1 MSLPKNA
8 PAADS
13 RALLLQPTSEASRTI
28 PFIWQRVRLVSLAYV
43 ALILGLAGHSL
54 WHHGPTLLNVAAPLL
69 AIAFAWYAYRWITHP
84 LKALARMSDVLSQ
97 AKQGCLSV
105 RITRTKGLGE
115 IGKIA
120 WELND
125 LLDVMEAY
133 FKDVNTCFDRA
144 ARGDFHR
151 HAFVDGMPGEIR
163 RSMESINLALTAM
176 ERATELAAKNRL
188 NSGLHQINVD
198 NLLRNLSGNQADLLE
213 VSGRMDEIE
222 KLALRNQQGASES
235 LTTARQLA
243 QALTTIDHNMAS
255 MAETAGS
262 LEEASQ
268 SIGHT
273 VQIIAEITEQT
284 NLLAL
289 NAAIEAARAGEV
301 GRGFAVV
308 ADEVR
313 KLAERT
319 RVTTDEIGG
328 VVDALRARV
337 GTMVQQTRAMSE
349 EAKTVSD
356 QVQGFEHRFEAV
368 AQSAEATISALEQ
381 AKDLAFA
388 SLLKLDHIIYMQRG
402 YVAAERGGEGEEAR
416 AVGSDHTQCRLG
428 KWYYEGYGKEHFSR
442 MPAYRTLEE
451 PHRRVHAGVHAAIE
465 KARKDWLHDAK
476 ILDAIIEH
484 MRDAEQASQ
493 EVIRL
498 IGEMVKQKYGDQVPA
513 PGAAIAAPSG
523 SRRAR
528 EMRRGSGRG

>member
-1 MSLPKNA
+1 MSPAKNA

-13 RALLLQPTSEASRTI
+13 RARLLQPTSAASRTI

-43 ALILGLAGHSL
+43 VLILGLAIHSL
-54 WHHGPTLLNVAAPLL
+54 WQHGPTLLNVAAPLA
-69 AIAFAWYAYRWITHP
+69 AIAFAWYAYRWITQP
-84 LKALARMSDVLSQ
+84 LKALARMSEAFAQ

-133 FKDVNTCFDRA
+133 FKDVNTCFARA

-151 HAFVDGMPGEIR
+151 HAFTDGMPGEIR

-176 ERATELAAKNRL
+176 EQATELAAKNRL

-198 NLLRNLSGNQADLLE
+198 NLLRNLAGNQADLME
-213 VSGRMDEIE
+213 VSGRMDEVE
-222 KLALRNQQGASES
+222 KLAQRNQEGASES
-235 LTTARQLA
+235 LATAHQLA
-243 QALTTIDHNMAS
+243 QALAAIDHNMAS

-268 SIGHT
+268 SIGRT
-273 VQIIAEITEQT
+273 VQLIAEITEQT

-319 RVTTDEIGG
+319 RVATDEIGG
-328 VVDALRARV
+328 VVGELRARV
-337 GTMVQQTRAMSE
+337 GTMVQQTREMSE
-349 EAKTVSD
+349 EAQTVSEE
-356 QVQGFEHRFEAV
+356 VQGFESRFEAV
-368 AQSAEATISALEQ
+368 ARSAEATIAEIER

-388 SLLKLDHIIYMQRG
+388 SLVKLDHIIFMQRG
-402 YVAAERGGEGEEAR
+402 YVAAERSGEGEEAQ
-416 AVGSDHTQCRLG
+416 AVQADHTQCRMG
-428 KWYYEGYGKEHFSR
+428 KWYYEGYGKTHFNHT
-442 MPAYRTLEE
+442 PAYRTLEE
-451 PHRRVHAGVHAAIE
+451 PHRRVHASVHAAIE
-465 KARKDWLHDAK
+465 EARKDWLRDAR
-476 ILDAIIEH
+476 ILDAIIAN
-484 MRDAEQASQ
+484 MREAEQASQ

-498 IGEMVKQKYGDQVPA
+498 IGEMVKQKYTDQAPA
-513 PGAAIAAPSG
+513 PRAAISAPLG
-523 SRRAR
+523 SRREQRKRQSAGTR
-528 EMRRGSGRG
+528 